1 MVQPSLTALSNST
14 SFAWFDAL
22 VLLSVGMTAAL
33 WISRLRGLRGKNS
46 IATTLAIL
54 VVDTVAIAAVL
65 YLWFLCVWGL
75 NYQRQPLREQLDFR
89 EDRIT
94 SDALRVL
101 AARTVDALNA
111 LHPNAHAAG
120 WPDFESTPDV
130 LEPAFVRAQRDLAL
144 PWTAHAGRP
153 KRTLFNFYFTRVSID
168 GMTGPFFLETLA
180 NGTLLPFERAATVAH
195 EWSHLA
201 GYADESE
208 ANFVGWLVC
217 MRGPVSAQYSGWL
230 SLYGTIAGALPRSER
245 DDLIAAAR
253 RGSEGRSSRHLRS
266 RSPACGSGRQSR
278 GLCAVRSISESQ
290 QGRGRSTELR
300 RSAAPASRH
309 ALRRQRLACASQR
322 GIRGRGK
329 GRGRLLPLA
338 PCPSPLIPRP
348 SPLAPRPC
356 RATRGVARRRG
367 GASAPSWCRPARAA
381 PVPRP
386 AREAA

>member
-1 MVQPSLTALSNST
+1 MAC
-14 SFAWFDAL
+14 A
-22 VLLSVGMTAAL
+22 
-33 WISRLRGLRGKNS
+33 RKNS
-46 IATTLAIL
+46 IATTLAVL
-54 VVDTVAIAAVL
+54 VVDTAAIGAVL

-94 SDALRVL
+94 RDALRVL

-245 DDLIAAAR
+245 DDLMQRLDEGPRADLGAMSDRVRRHAVPAA
-253 RGSEGRSSRHLRS
+253 SRAGYALYDRFLKAN
-266 RSPACGSGRQSR
+266 RVEAG
-278 GLCAVRSISESQ
+278 VRSYGEV
-290 QGRGRSTELR
+290 L
-300 RSAAPASRH
+300 
-309 ALRRQRLACASQR
+309 
-322 GIRGRGK
+322 
-329 GRGRLLPLA
+329 RLLLGTRFGDDG
-338 PCPSPLIPRP
+338 SPVLRK
-348 SPLAPRPC
+348 
-356 RATRGVARRRG
+356 
-367 GASAPSWCRPARAA
+367 
-381 PVPRP
+381 
-386 AREAA
+386 